1 MQINIVLKGAV
12 DVPARNKVTSL
23 AYATAFGRG
32 CQAIMQTA
40 GRHEMP
46 CVKVG
51 SVVYSSFNVSACTFF
66 SHYYFFMY
74 DYTP

>member
-46 CVKVG
+46 CVIG
-51 SVVYSSFNVSACTFF
+51 W
-66 SHYYFFMY
+66 
-74 DYTP
+74 